1 MSNQTSS
8 ASLNNFQNFIFHL
21 LFIFILSTQIIISN
35 YYFNTLYLLGLMIF
49 IRADFEYDWKLIL
62 VISFYGLYQDT
73 LLGFQFGYS
82 SLFFLFFLLLGQISN
97 LISGIG
103 SFLINI
109 YFFAFGIILLAILEG
124 IYLYFSHNIF
134 IDIYKVFINMVFF
147 IFLCFFLK
155 RIFNYFMTSNV
166 R

>member
-1 MSNQTSS
+1 MSNQ
-8 ASLNNFQNFIFHL
+8 ASITNLNIFQNFIFHF
-21 LFIFILSTQIIISN
+21 LFLFILSTQIVFTN
-35 YYFNTLYLLGLMIF
+35 YYLNTLYILGLMIF

-62 VISFYGLYQDT
+62 IISFYGLYQDA

-82 SLFFLFFLLLGQISN
+82 SLFFLFFLFLGQISN
-97 LISGIG
+97 LVSRIG
-103 SFLINI
+103 SYLINI

-147 IFLCFFLK
+147 IFLCFFSK

>member
-1 MSNQTSS
+1 MSNKASIV
-8 ASLNNFQNFIFHL
+8 SLNNFQNFIFHF
-21 LFIFILSTQIIISN
+21 LFIFILSTQIFITN
-35 YYFNTLYLLGLMIF
+35 YYLNTLYLLGLMIF

-82 SLFFLFFLLLGQISN
+82 SLFFLFFLFLGQISN

-109 YFFAFGIILLAILEG
+109 YFFAFGVFLLAILEG
-124 IYLYFSHNIF
+124 FYMYFSHNIF
-134 IDIYKVFINMVFF
+134 VDIYRLFINMIF
-147 IFLCFFLK
+147 IISLCFFLK
-155 RIFNYFMTSNV
+155 KNF
-166 R
+166 

>member
-1 MSNQTSS
+1 MSNKASVV
-8 ASLNNFQNFIFHL
+8 SLNNFQNFIFHF
-21 LFIFILSTQIIISN
+21 LFIFILSTQIFITN
-35 YYFNTLYLLGLMIF
+35 YYLNTLYLLGLMIF

-82 SLFFLFFLLLGQISN
+82 SLFFLFFLFLGQITN

-109 YFFAFGIILLAILEG
+109 
-124 IYLYFSHNIF
+124 
-134 IDIYKVFINMVFF
+134 
-147 IFLCFFLK
+147 
-155 RIFNYFMTSNV
+155 
-166 R
+166 